1 MSKVYVGDKGTEII
15 LECGSDISAATVRK
29 IKAKKPD
36 GTTVDWTAV
45 ASGTTAVKYTTLT
58 GDLSMAGN
66 WQLQAYVETPTWRGL
81 GETFTLNVRPAFD

>member
-15 LECGSDISAATVRK
+15 LDCGADISTATIRK

-36 GTTVDWTAV
+36 GSTVDWTAT

-66 WQLQAYVETPTWRGL
+66 WQLQAYVETPAWSGL
-81 GETFTLNVRPAFD
+81 GETFTLTVYPAFN